1 MGYLKKYNIM
11 KGNKYMNKRFIFLH
25 LKGDTYSNI
34 PCAIRKSDIVLLTEY
49 YDKSEHFE
57 GTRIELREHQACQ
70 VQETITEINKIWNED
85 V

>member
-1 MGYLKKYNIM
+1 M

-49 YDKSEHFE
+49 HDKSGHFE

-70 VQETITEINKIWNED
+70 VQETIVEINKIWNED

>member
-1 MGYLKKYNIM
+1 M
-11 KGNKYMNKRFIFLH
+11 KGNKYMNKRFISLH
-25 LKGDTYSNI
+25 LKGADYSNI

-85 V
+85 I